1 MAAWYRPLD
10 RTVRFPVAPAGA
22 GGSPTAPQSLSLRR
36 RPIHKTGLYA
46 GPMIRAW
53 LYRDGVAGHDDAP
66 TERLAEAIEPKEAL
80 LWVDC
85 VDATNAELDSLSTQ
99 FQISHIAAEDLHKGG
114 QRTKLEHYREHFHV
128 AVHDCYLVED
138 KLVTREIDLVFGD
151 GWVLSVR
158 QVSDDPGNPAPF
170 DLDAVIRRFE
180 VERTNEAAND
190 EGFLIW
196 SFLDVIVDRYF
207 DIADRFDERLD
218 DVEEIVFSKTRGEDI
233 PREVFDLRR
242 VMVNFRRVVA
252 PLREVVAALLRK
264 EAASVGDEAVV
275 HLQDVYDHVLRVTDW
290 IETQRDLLTGLLEAD
305 LAVIS
310 NRTNLVMKRMTSWGA
325 ILLGSTLIAGIYGMN
340 FDHMPEL
347 NWSFGYP
354 AAIGSMLLLTIVLY
368 TWFKRRDWL

>member
-1 MAAWYRPLD
+1 M
-10 RTVRFPVAPAGA
+10 
-22 GGSPTAPQSLSLRR
+22 Q
-36 RPIHKTGLYA
+36 TGLYA

-53 LYRDGVAGHDDAP
+53 LYRDGVAGHEDAP
-66 TERLAEAIEPKEAL
+66 TDRLAEAIEPKEAL

-170 DLDAVIRRFE
+170 ELDPVIRRFE